1 MHRVC
6 STWQTCFSIPM
17 TVSTT
22 ARWRGN
28 SLPWTSITR
37 LSMLRSIQVTSRVP
51 LARSQSERTCEMYP
65 LSPAEE
71 PPREDLEG
79 QRSPIVGVGRGEH
92 GPDDFP
98 AALTARCSLSPY
110 AQPMVSRS
118 CAARPRMVR
127 CYRARSSCDALPIF
141 LLIAL
146 LLLVRES
153 LRPSVGDF
161 EVAASENEEFPSFTC
176 SAGVRCCGVARAR
189 GIAPLE
195 GIWRPERCGFTR
207 SYGHCGMACR
217 EV

>member
-1 MHRVC
+1 MLNLADVLQH
-6 STWQTCFSIPM
+6 PDDGLHHGAL
-17 TVSTT
+17 
-22 ARWRGN
+22 ARQQLVLDLHHPALHAPFNPGDQSGPPRQEPIGKD
-28 SLPWTSITR
+28 
-37 LSMLRSIQVTSRVP
+37 LRDVP
-51 LARSQSERTCEMYP
+51 LVAGR
-65 LSPAEE
+65 PAEE
-71 PPREDLEG
+71 LPGEGLEG
-79 QRSPIVGVGRGEH
+79 QRGPVVGVGRGEH

-161 EVAASENEEFPSFTC
+161 GVAASENEEFPSFTC